1 MSTLKLGAHV
11 SISGGTPTAPPR
23 AKALNATAMQI
34 FTKTAN
40 QWRERECSTEE
51 IEAFKAGMAET
62 DVVETCAHDSY
73 LINLASPKP
82 DLREKSIQSYIAE
95 LQRCEDLGINYVVSH
110 PGNFIDEKESGIER
124 NSEAIGIGLEAV
136 PGSVM
141 LLLETTAGAGTVL
154 GWQFEEIAA
163 LIDKVPSQ
171 YQSRVGVCLDTC
183 HIFAAGYD
191 IVNDYDGVM
200 KHFDDVIGF
209 DRLRVIHL
217 NDSKFGLGT
226 KKDRHELIAEGHL
239 GEKPFRRI
247 MTDPRLADIMKV
259 IETPKLDDPIATD
272 TIMLNRLRGYAEE
285 EV

>member
-62 DVVETCAHDSY
+62 DVIETCAHDSY

-136 PGSVM
+136 PGRVM

-191 IVNDYDGVM
+191 IVDDYDGVM

-272 TIMLNRLRGYAEE
+272 TIMLNRLRGYAGE

>member
-62 DVVETCAHDSY
+62 DVIETCAHDSY

-110 PGNFIDEKESGIER
+110 PGNFIDEKESGIDR

-136 PGSVM
+136 PGRVM

-163 LIDKVPSQ
+163 LIDKIPSQ

-191 IVNDYDGVM
+191 IVDDYDGVM

-209 DRLRVIHL
+209 ERLRVIHL

-272 TIMLNRLRGYAEE
+272 TIMLNRLRGYAGE